1 MFLVVDLMEPC
12 TREAGAS
19 LLVIIAAGETAGS
32 AARWGRRLRLLL
44 LTLLEFDA
52 HFACT
57 RTDWRLEYEIFP
69 DVENPESLFSLFYH
83 SE

>member
-1 MFLVVDLMEPC
+1 MVDLMEPC
-12 TREAGAS
+12 AREAGAS

-32 AARWGRRLRLLL
+32 AARWGRRFRLLL
-44 LTLLEFDA
+44 LALLEFDA

-69 DVENPESLFSLFYH
+69 NVENTYGSMFSRGALW
-83 SE
+83 